1 MKSIILA
8 IDGMT
13 CSACSNGLEKY
24 LNKQNGI
31 FEANVNLVM
40 SNATITY
47 DEKILDQE
55 RIEKFIKQAGFKSLG
70 VFKKIDIEK
79 NNKNEKIKFIVFTIL
94 AIIMMYVSMGH
105 TLGLPIFKFISAE
118 YSPINYAICLLI
130 LTLTFFLYGYDILK
144 NGFKNLIHNIPNM
157 DTLVAIGV
165 MSSFLYSLYGM
176 YMIIKGNMHHT
187 MNLYFESAAIVIYF
201 VKLGRYIDKISKDKT
216 KNAIKKLV
224 EITPNKATIEVNG
237 ALKEVTLD
245 EIKKGNIVIAKAGDK
260 IAVDGE
266 IIEGKTHLDES
277 FITGESKPV
286 AKTVSDKVIAGSL
299 NYDGFIKYKA
309 EKIGKESTV
318 SEIVRLVVEASNT
331 KAPIAKVADKI
342 SGYFVPTVIVIAI
355 ISFIVY
361 ILLGYDFATAL
372 STFVTVLVVACPCS
386 LGLATPLAIV
396 ISEGIC
402 ASNGI
407 LVKKSE
413 ILENASKINTIIFDK
428 TGTLTFGKLKMS
440 QIYNYSDLSEKQLIK
455 LVGSIEETSTHP
467 IRQAFVS
474 YMQENKI
481 EKIDVKNI
489 ENFAGLGLTGE
500 VDNQKLILGNRK
512 IIEKFNI
519 ENNHI
524 EDERKLAL
532 EGNSII
538 YVANEK
544 EILALIGVNDIV
556 RANAKEVVEK
566 LKKRN
571 IQTIMLT
578 GDNKETAEK
587 IGKELGITKVIS
599 NVLPSQKAET
609 VKNLKQEGN
618 KVMMCGDGINDSP
631 ALTSADI
638 GVSVKSG
645 TDIAMD
651 SSDVILTKNDLNS
664 IFKLIIIS
672 EKTIKNIKQNLFW
685 AFFYNCLMIPIAIG
699 ILKPIGI
706 SINPMI
712 ASLAMVLSSF
722 TVVLNAMRLRRLH
735 YSKKTVRRLHHSRFA

>member
-31 FEANVNLVM
+31 YEANVNLVM
-40 SNATITY
+40 ANATITY
-47 DEKILDQE
+47 DEQILNQE
-55 RIEKFIKQAGFKSLG
+55 KIEKYVKQAGFKSLG
-70 VFKKIDIEK
+70 LFKKFDIEK
-79 NNKNEKIKFIVFTIL
+79 NNKKEKREFIIFTIL
-94 AIIMMYVSMGH
+94 AIITMYISMGH
-105 TLGLPIFKFISAE
+105 MIGLPTIKFLNAE
-118 YSPINYAICLLI
+118 YNPINYAVSLLV
-130 LTLTFFLYGYDILK
+130 LTIAFFGYGYDILK
-144 NGFKNLIHNIPNM
+144 NGYKNLIHKIPNM

-165 MSSFLYSLYGM
+165 ISSFIYSLYGM
-176 YMIIKGNMHHT
+176 YMIIKGHMHYT
-187 MNLYFESAAIVIYF
+187 MSLYFESTAIVIYF
-201 VKLGRYIDKISKDKT
+201 VKLGRYIDGISKNKT
-216 KNAIKKLV
+216 KDAIRKLV
-224 EITPNKATIEVNG
+224 EITPNKAIIEVNG
-237 ALKEVTLD
+237 KQKEVTLD
-245 EIKKGNIVIAKAGDK
+245 EIKKGDIVISKAGDK

-286 AKTVSDKVIAGSL
+286 TKNVGDKVIAGSL

-318 SEIVRLVVEASNT
+318 SEIVKLVVEASNT
-331 KAPIAKVADKI
+331 KAPIAKIADKI
-342 SGYFVPTVIVIAI
+342 SGYFVPVVIIIAI
-355 ISFIVY
+355 LSFIAY
-361 ILLGYDFATAL
+361 LILGYDFGTAL

-396 ISEGIC
+396 VSEGIC
-402 ASNGI
+402 ANNGI

-413 ILENASKINTIIFDK
+413 ILENASKINTVVFDK
-428 TGTLTFGKLKMS
+428 TGTLTYGKLRIS
-440 QIYNYSDLSEKQLIK
+440 QIYNYSNLSEEELIK
-455 LVGSIEETSTHP
+455 IVGSIEEKSTHP
-467 IRQAFVS
+467 IGKAFAE

-481 EKIDVKNI
+481 AKLEAKNI
-489 ENFAGLGLTGE
+489 ENIAGYGLTGE
-500 VDNQKLILGNRK
+500 IDNKKIILGNRK
-512 IIEKFNI
+512 IIQKFSI
-519 ENNHI
+519 ENKYL
-524 EDERKLAL
+524 EDEKALAYN
-532 EGNSII
+532 GNSII

-556 RANAKEVVEK
+556 RKNAKNVIEN

-571 IQTIMLT
+571 IKTIMLT

-587 IGKELGITKVIS
+587 IGKELGIDKVIS
-599 NVLPSQKAET
+599 NVLPSQKSET
-609 VKNLKQEGN
+609 IKKLKENKN

-631 ALTSADI
+631 ALTNADI

-651 SSDVILTKNDLNS
+651 SSDVILTKNDLDS
-664 IFKLIIIS
+664 ILKLIKIS

-685 AFFYNCLMIPIAIG
+685 AFFYNCLMIPVAIG
-699 ILKPIGI
+699 MLKPIEI

-712 ASLAMVLSSF
+712 ASLAMVFSSF
-722 TVVLNAMRLRRLH
+722 TVILNALRL
-735 YSKKTVRRLHHSRFA
+735 KK

>member
-31 FEANVNLVM
+31 YEANVNLVM
-40 SNATITY
+40 ANATITY
-47 DEKILDQE
+47 DEQILNQE
-55 RIEKFIKQAGFKSLG
+55 KIEKYVKQAGFKSLG
-70 VFKKIDIEK
+70 LFKKFDIEK
-79 NNKNEKIKFIVFTIL
+79 NNKKEKRKFIIFTIL
-94 AIIMMYVSMGH
+94 AIITMYISMGH
-105 TLGLPIFKFISAE
+105 MIGLPTIKFLSAE
-118 YSPINYAICLLI
+118 YNPINYAVSLLI
-130 LTLTFFLYGYDILK
+130 LTIAFFGYGYDILK
-144 NGFKNLIHNIPNM
+144 NGYKNLIHKIPNM

-165 MSSFLYSLYGM
+165 ISSFIYSLYGM
-176 YMIIKGNMHHT
+176 YMIIRGYMHYT
-187 MNLYFESAAIVIYF
+187 MSLYFESAAIVIYF
-201 VKLGRYIDKISKDKT
+201 VKLGRYIDGISKDKT
-216 KNAIKKLV
+216 KDAIKKLV
-224 EITPNKATIEVNG
+224 EITPNKAVIEVDG
-237 ALKEVTLD
+237 KQKEVTLD
-245 EIKKGNIVIAKAGDK
+245 EIKKGDIVISKAGDK

-277 FITGESKPV
+277 FITGESKPATKNV
-286 AKTVSDKVIAGSL
+286 GDKVIAGSL

-318 SEIVRLVVEASNT
+318 SEIVKLVVEASNT
-331 KAPIAKVADKI
+331 KAPIAKIADQI
-342 SGYFVPTVIVIAI
+342 SGYFVPVVIIIAI
-355 ISFIVY
+355 ISFIAY
-361 ILLGYDFATAL
+361 LILGYDFGTAL

-413 ILENASKINTIIFDK
+413 ILENASKIHTVVFDK
-428 TGTLTFGKLKMS
+428 TGTLTYGKLRIS
-440 QIYNYSDLSEKQLIK
+440 QIYNYSNLSEKELIK
-455 LVGSIEETSTHP
+455 IAGSIEETSTHP
-467 IRQAFVS
+467 IGKAFAE

-481 EKIDVKNI
+481 AKLEAKNI
-489 ENFAGLGLTGE
+489 ENIAGYGLTGE
-500 VDNQKLILGNRK
+500 IDNKKIILGNRK
-512 IIEKFNI
+512 IIEKFSI
-519 ENNHI
+519 ENKHL
-524 EDERKLAL
+524 EDEEVLANN
-532 EGNSII
+532 GNSII

-556 RANAKEVVEK
+556 RKNAKDVIGS

-571 IQTIMLT
+571 IETIMLT

-587 IGKELGITKVIS
+587 IGKELGIDKVIS
-599 NVLPSQKAET
+599 NVLPSQKSET
-609 VKNLKQEGN
+609 VKQLKENGN

-631 ALTSADI
+631 ALTNADM

-651 SSDVILTKNDLNS
+651 SSDVILTKNDLDS
-664 IFKLIIIS
+664 ILKLIKIS

-685 AFFYNCLMIPIAIG
+685 AFFYNCLMIPVAVG

-712 ASLAMVLSSF
+712 ASLAMVFSSF
-722 TVVLNAMRLRRLH
+722 TVILNALRL
-735 YSKKTVRRLHHSRFA
+735 KNK